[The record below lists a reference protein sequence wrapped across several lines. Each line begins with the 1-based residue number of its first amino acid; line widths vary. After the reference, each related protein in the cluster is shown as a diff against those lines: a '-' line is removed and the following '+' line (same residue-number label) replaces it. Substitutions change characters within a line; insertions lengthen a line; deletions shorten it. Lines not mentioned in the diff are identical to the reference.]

1 MLGLKIRTSV
11 RLLPAW
17 CLLACLTGSA
27 AEQDKARAAPSS
39 VLAYY
44 DQGGVVVDG
53 VAYFTG
59 SDRRGGFHHV
69 AAFDVK
75 TMRRLRTYPFQ
86 QTYDSTPLVYQRRD
100 GTWLVLAHEY
110 KKRRTL
116 AMSRDTAEEVW
127 TSAANQP
134 GAIFFGYSLYLN
146 EDGSRIILA
155 PSANGLHALCGETG
169 RELWWI
175 EQKHAGGV
183 TPCVDQKRGWVFY
196 QCSGKVLKIRA
207 VDGRILRAVDV
218 ASPNRCMSWNTVF
231 VDDAHGC
238 FVATRWYGKPVWD
251 SAIRVYDA
259 DLNLLWE
266 RTGLPIG
273 KKTTITY
280 AEGKL
285 VSSGGN
291 CWTKSYTGDRWKY
304 VIAYSIADGTVIW
317 KLDASKYPFS
327 SIMNVPYYNGYL
339 YAETQNGP
347 HASHILR
354 IDASTGKLVEA
365 YDYGRPITSC
375 AACIIARGRILSGDL
390 HEHRLVVTK
399 IAEGSA
405 ADWPGPFGD
414 PQTNQNSAGIEPN
427 AKLVPIEEIPEP
439 AATGL

>member
-1 MLGLKIRTSV
+1 M
-11 RLLPAW
+11 RLLPGW
-17 CLLACLTGSA
+17 CLLACLSSLA
-27 AEQDKARAAPSS
+27 AGQGEGRAAPPS
-39 VLAYY
+39 VLAHY

-59 SDRRGGFHHV
+59 SDRRGGFPHV
-69 AAFDVK
+69 AGFDVK
-75 TMRRLRTYPFQ
+75 TLRKLRAYPFQ

-110 KKRRTL
+110 KKRRTV
-116 AMSRDTAEEVW
+116 AMNRDTGKVAW
-127 TSAANQP
+127 TSAGSQP
-134 GAIFFGYSLYLN
+134 GAIFFGYSFYLN
-146 EDGSRIILA
+146 EDGSRIILTA
-155 PSANGLHALCGETG
+155 SANGLHALCGETG
-169 RELWWI
+169 RELWWVK
-175 EQKHAGGV
+175 QGHAGGV
-183 TPCVDQKRGWVFY
+183 TPCVDQKQGWVFY
-196 QCSGKVLKIRA
+196 QCPGKVLKVRA
-207 VDGRILRAVDV
+207 ADGEVLKSV
-218 ASPNRCMSWNTVF
+218 AAGSPNRCMSWNTVL
-231 VDDAHGC
+231 VDDAHGY

-280 AEGKL
+280 ADGRL

-291 CWTKSYTGDRWKY
+291 CWSKKYTGDRWKY
-304 VIAYSIADGTVIW
+304 VIAYSIADGKVAW
-317 KLDASKYPFS
+317 KLDASKHQFS

-347 HASHILR
+347 HASQILR
-354 IDASTGKLVEA
+354 IDASTGKLVEV

-390 HEHRLVVTK
+390 HQHRLVVTK
-399 IAEGSA
+399 IAEGST

-414 PQTNQNSAGIEPN
+414 PQTNQNSAGREPH
-427 AKLVPIEEIPEP
+427 AKLVAIEEVPEP
-439 AATGL
+439 AADGTATPQP